1 MDQQLNATVVSKIS
15 TRTGQPY
22 WAIEIEFVGTSYK
35 KLVFLTDAEK
45 ALLGV

>member
-1 MDQQLNATVVSKIS
+1 MDQLKAVVVQKVSSRNGS
-15 TRTGQPY
+15 TY

-45 ALLGV
+45 ALLGL